1 MIMQERGVEGEESD
15 SRTQS
20 RVEEEELKQFVVLGT
35 VGVARRVAD
44 DETKTRQAPLRKE
57 GIAETDT
64 HTHTPHLHTHR
75 QRERERET
83 NGVPYLVSY

>member
-1 MIMQERGVEGEESD
+1 MQERGVEEGEESD

-20 RVEEEELKQFVVLGT
+20 RVEEEELKHFIVLGT

-64 HTHTPHLHTHR
+64 HTHTE
-75 QRERERET
+75 RERERQT
-83 NGVPYLVSY
+83 NGVLYLVSY